1 MWFLYL
7 ESLQGYLLHPLK
19 INYDQLYNA
28 VLIVENFEFF
38 FFIYFVEECIT
49 VFDGYY
55 CLKKQTNKQDIDG
68 QYSLS
73 SFTG

>member
-1 MWFLYL
+1 MTNFIMLF
-7 ESLQGYLLHPLK
+7 SLWK
-19 INYDQLYNA
+19 ILN
-28 VLIVENFEFF
+28 FF